1 MIRRHHQAHF
11 EIKHWRIVQAA
22 ARQDIGGH
30 HQIQLA
36 LLQARLRVE
45 DHPGLKVHLYMRPA
59 GAETLQR
66 RSEPLNT
73 AMAFDGD
80 TQPGLLRLIA
90 ILQGAADL
98 RQDLIGQ
105 LQQDLSLRR
114 KAQRLTFT
122 YKQTEAEALF
132 QIAELVGQ
140 GGLGLVQGRRR
151 ACQRAAI
158 PQRLERFQVFN
169 FDHESPSL
177 RHE

>member
-1 MIRRHHQAHF
+1 
-11 EIKHWRIVQAA
+11 V
-22 ARQDIGGH
+22 
-30 HQIQLA
+30 
-36 LLQARLRVE
+36 
-45 DHPGLKVHLYMRPA
+45 
-59 GAETLQR
+59 
-66 RSEPLNT
+66 
-73 AMAFDGD
+73 AFDGD

-140 GGLGLVQGRRR
+140 GGLGLVQGRRAPAR
-151 ACQRAAI
+151 EPLFRNAWSVFRCLI
-158 PQRLERFQVFN
+158 SIMKVLHFGMNNLRLRNIQ
-169 FDHESPSL
+169 
-177 RHE
+177 

>member
-1 MIRRHHQAHF
+1 MIRRHHQTHF
-11 EIKHWRIVQAA
+11 EIKHWRIVQIA

-30 HQIQLA
+30 DQIQLT

-45 DHPGLKVHLYMRPA
+45 DHAGLKVHFHMRPA
-59 GAETLQR
+59 GAEALQR
-66 RSEPLNT
+66 RREPLNT

-80 TQPGLLRLIA
+80 TQTSLLRLIA

-98 RQDLIGQ
+98 RQHLVGQ
-105 LQQDLSLRR
+105 LEQDFTLRR

-122 YKQTEAEALF
+122 HKQTEAKALF

-140 GGLGLVQGRRR
+140 GGLSLVQGRCR
-151 ACQRAAI
+151 ACQRTAV